1 MTVSGSVANEDRRE
15 ELRSELRTAGVIDL
29 NASAV
34 RWQVHPMTIRRDL
47 DFLEQEGI
55 ARRVRGGAIYVGAE
69 DFQQRQG
76 RELAAKRRIAQKL
89 LPLLPNKTAIGLDAS
104 TTVFQFVNSIA
115 RAEQISVITNGL
127 PTFEALQN
135 RPGIRAYL
143 TGGESEEEN
152 HSLVGPLAVTAV
164 SGFLLTR
171 CFVSTTSIDPT
182 MGTSEGTT
190 AQVEVKRAMADAS
203 EHVVLA
209 ADSTKLGTRSLVR
222 ALPMSR
228 IDLLVTELDASDPR
242 LDPYRNLV
250 EIL

>member
-15 ELRSELRTAGVIDL
+15 ELRRELRTAGVIDL
-29 NASAV
+29 NASAAK
-34 RWQVHPMTIRRDL
+34 WNVHPMTIRRDL

-55 ARRVRGGAIYVGAE
+55 ARRVRGGAIHVGVE

-89 LPLLPNKTAIGLDAS
+89 LPLLPRKTAIGLDAS
-104 TTVFQFVNSIA
+104 TTVFQFVRSIA
-115 RAEQISVITNGL
+115 RAEQLSVITNGL
-127 PTFEALQN
+127 ATFESLQN
-135 RPGIRAYL
+135 KAGIRSYL
-143 TGGESEEEN
+143 TGGESEEAN
-152 HSLVGPLAVTAV
+152 HSLVGPLAVAAV

-171 CFVSTTSIDPT
+171 CFVSTTCLDPM

-209 ADSTKLGTRSLVR
+209 ADSSKLGTRSLVR

-228 IDLLVTELDASDPR
+228 IDVLVTELDVSDPR